1 MSDARNIS
9 IRLSEDKIQ
18 RIDKLAQAMGRSRA
32 WVLNLATDRFL
43 EYEEWFVRE
52 VESGLKELAD
62 GEVASQDEVIER
74 FEKWGANVR

>member
-1 MSDARNIS
+1 
-9 IRLSEDKIQ
+9 
-18 RIDKLAQAMGRSRA
+18 
-32 WVLNLATDRFL
+32 VLNLATDRFL

-62 GEVASQDEVIER
+62 GEVASQDEVRER